1 MREESKR
8 PEVTVVGSFM
18 MDLVVRAARRP
29 EVGETLVGDTFEM
42 FLGGKG
48 FNQAIAAAR
57 AGARTAM
64 IGRVGAD
71 DFGKCFLD
79 ALQRDRIDAE
89 FVTRDEELG
98 TGVGLPLVER
108 TGANSIV
115 VVPRANHRQD
125 AGSARAA
132 KPAIE
137 SARVV
142 LLQLELPVEVAL
154 ETARIARAAGRTVV
168 LNPAPAGDAGL
179 GAFEGLVDY
188 VVPNES
194 EAERLTG
201 IRAEGAGLRNAAQA
215 LVGQTGARG
224 VVLTLGARGVALYDG
239 GGIELLAPHAVECI
253 DSVGAGDAFC
263 GAFAAKLARGATLAE
278 AARYGNAA
286 GALACTRAGA
296 EPSMPT
302 AAEVEGLL
310 R

>member
-1 MREESKR
+1 VRS
-8 PEVTVVGSFM
+8 EVCVVGSFM
-18 MDLVVRAARRP
+18 MDLVVRAPRRP
-29 EVGETLVGDTFEM
+29 EIGETLVGESFEM

-64 IGRVGAD
+64 VGRVGGD
-71 DFGKCFLD
+71 DFGKCFLE
-79 ALQRDRIDAE
+79 ALARDGIDAD
-89 FVTRDEELG
+89 FVTRDETLG
-98 TGVGLPLVER
+98 TGVGLPLVEPS
-108 TGANSIV
+108 GANSIV
-115 VVPRANHRQD
+115 IVPRANHRQD
-125 AGSARAA
+125 AGDVRAA

-137 SARVV
+137 AAQVV
-142 LLQLELPVEVAL
+142 LLQLELPVLVAL
-154 ETARIARAAGRTVV
+154 EAARIARAAGRTVV
-168 LNPAPAGDAGL
+168 LNPAPACIDSL

-201 IRAEGAGLRNAAQA
+201 VSAAGGSLRDAAVA

-224 VVLTLGARGVALYDG
+224 VVLTLGARGVALYEG
-239 GGIELLAPHAVECI
+239 GNVELLPSHTIECI

-263 GAFAAKLARGATLAE
+263 GAFAAQLARGASLAE

-302 AAEVEGLL
+302 AAEVEKLLGL
-310 R
+310 

>member
-1 MREESKR
+1 
-8 PEVTVVGSFM
+8 M

-48 FNQAIAAAR
+48 FNQAVAAAR

-79 ALQRDRIDAE
+79 ALRRDGIDAE
-89 FVTRDEELG
+89 FVTRDETLG

-115 VVPRANHRQD
+115 VVPRANHQLD
-125 AGSARAA
+125 AGHVQAA

-137 SARVV
+137 AAKVV

-179 GAFEGLVDY
+179 AAFEGLVDY
-188 VVPNES
+188 VVPNET

-201 IRAEGAGLRNAAQA
+201 VRVDDAGLRAAAVA

-224 VVLTLGARGVALYDG
+224 VVLTLGARGVALFEG
-239 GGIELLAPHAVECI
+239 GGIEILPPHSVECI

-263 GAFAAKLARGATLAE
+263 GAFAAKLARGATLTD

-286 GALACTRAGA
+286 GALAVTRAGA

-302 AAEVEGLL
+302 AAEVETLL